1 MFECVNCS
9 INLFTDKPLYFAK
22 ELFAKIRGVT
32 FADSGEMNDIDLLI
46 GSDFYWELATGNV
59 KKGKQDGLVALDT
72 EFGYTFSVPITCF
85 ILYVRLY

>member
-1 MFECVNCS
+1 
-9 INLFTDKPLYFAK
+9 
-22 ELFAKIRGVT
+22 
-32 FADSGEMNDIDLLI
+32 MNDIDLLI

-72 EFGYTFSVPITCF
+72 ELGYTFSGPITCF